1 MKREMERDSLST
13 IPHSLFTG
21 PQNERSEYRD
31 FFFRQR
37 AIVDWN
43 YGLCGDCYAIGVQHR
58 GDSSGYKLPTLFGS
72 DCDDGV
78 SAV

>member
-1 MKREMERDSLST
+1 MERDPQFPILSLLA
-13 IPHSLFTG
+13 PKA
-21 PQNERSEYRD
+21 SEASKGASY
-31 FFFRQR
+31 FRQR

-58 GDSSGYKLPTLFGS
+58 GDSSGCKLPTLFGS